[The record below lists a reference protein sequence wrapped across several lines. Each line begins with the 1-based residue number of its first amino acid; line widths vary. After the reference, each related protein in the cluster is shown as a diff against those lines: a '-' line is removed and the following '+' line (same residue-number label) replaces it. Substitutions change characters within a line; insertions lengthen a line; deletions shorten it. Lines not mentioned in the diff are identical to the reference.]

1 MSDEFVQEV
10 YDKVRVLD
18 DEQLAEIVSTV
29 MGETRRRERKDRA
42 RQEADRAAQDYAEA
56 VADESATEY
65 ETGQVIGPG
74 EKVIENGIEFVNT
87 SKAWL
92 SVGPA
97 DYPLGYERTETP
109 EDVAPFQPGESVETG
124 DLREYEGTIYEVL
137 QAHTTAAHWSPDEAH
152 SLWTRA

>member
-1 MSDEFVQEV
+1 MDVESIVKNIRSATRD
-10 YDKVRVLD
+10 DLNVL
-18 DEQLAEIVSTV
+18 
-29 MGETRRRERKDRA
+29 
-42 RQEADRAAQDYAEA
+42 QEAVNAERVRRDVVASAREEARDAAERYAEA

-74 EKVIENGIEFVNT
+74 EKVIENGIEVVNT